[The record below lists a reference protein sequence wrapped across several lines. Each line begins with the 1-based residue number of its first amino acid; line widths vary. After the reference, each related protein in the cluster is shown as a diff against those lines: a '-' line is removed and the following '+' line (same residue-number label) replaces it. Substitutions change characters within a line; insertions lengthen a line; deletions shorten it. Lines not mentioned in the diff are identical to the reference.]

1 MYTKQGKLP
10 FQDMLSLFYTRM
22 LYFLDIISLKIH
34 TFCTIRIPIG
44 L

>member
-10 FQDMLSLFYTRM
+10 FQDMLSLFYTRI
-22 LYFLDIISLKIH
+22 LHFFDTISLKIH
-34 TFCTIRIPIG
+34 AFRNIRISIG